1 MHGTLDRRV
10 ADTAACM
17 GLLAY
22 IEHSESCIRAVYKK
36 TVLQLELQ

>member
-10 ADTAACM
+10 ADMAAWVY
-17 GLLAY
+17 Y
-22 IEHSESCIRAVYKK
+22 IEHTVSRAYAQYKK